1 MTNRFIKYGLFFIV
15 IILLQV
21 LLFNNIEFSGY
32 VNPYVY
38 VIFILI
44 LPLEIPAWIFLFI
57 SFLTGLTVDIFENS
71 LGIHTSASLFAG
83 FCRPYVLR
91 IIAPRDGYEKGSE
104 LSMGIYG
111 LYWFLIYSVII
122 VLVHHTV
129 LFYFEVFRIKDFFR
143 TLLRVIFS
151 SAFTVAF
158 IMLWEYYRSGKK
170 R

>member
-1 MTNRFIKYGLFFIV
+1 MTNRFLKYGFVFIV
-15 IILLQV
+15 LILLQV

-38 VIFILI
+38 VMFILI
-44 LPLEIPAWIFLFI
+44 LPLEIPAWVFLII
-57 SFLTGLTVDIFENS
+57 SFLTGLTVDIFTGS

-91 IIAPRDGYEKGSE
+91 LIAPRDGYESGAE
-104 LSMGIYG
+104 ISMGNYG
-111 LYWFLIYSVII
+111 LNWFLIYAVII
-122 VLVHHTV
+122 VLIHHTV
-129 LFYFEVFRIKDFFR
+129 LFYFEVFRFKDFFR

-151 SAFTVAF
+151 SAFTLAF
-158 IMLWEYYRSGKK
+158 IMLGEYYRSGKK